1 MILAYCITP
10 QPARGGPTAKR
21 FKYILV
27 VPYYR
32 FMVAKK
38 FNPAPLVDW
47 VVFGVKWREV
57 WNGTFRLRPKVKNIV
72 VRSLNFNSSLIYKA

>member
-1 MILAYCITP
+1 
-10 QPARGGPTAKR
+10 
-21 FKYILV
+21 
-27 VPYYR
+27 
-32 FMVAKK
+32 MVAKK
-38 FNPAPLVDW
+38 FNPAPVVDW